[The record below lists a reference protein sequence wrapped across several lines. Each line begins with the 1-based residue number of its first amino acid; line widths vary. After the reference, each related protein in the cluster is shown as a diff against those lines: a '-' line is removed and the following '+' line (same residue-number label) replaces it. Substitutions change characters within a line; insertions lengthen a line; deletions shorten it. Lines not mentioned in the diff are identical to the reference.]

1 MSLSR
6 FTPDFLVHLYNTVLA
21 PQAVVVDLFIIPVFS
36 KIAKIYFYYL
46 KEKHKTIKNTTII
59 FIEFL
64 IETLPKKKWIMAKQ
78 SVDETG
84 AKKTS
89 GRKLKQAISGCPFCY
104 VFFMTKSILAKQ

>member
-1 MSLSR
+1 
-6 FTPDFLVHLYNTVLA
+6 
-21 PQAVVVDLFIIPVFS
+21 
-36 KIAKIYFYYL
+36 
-46 KEKHKTIKNTTII
+46 
-59 FIEFL
+59 
-64 IETLPKKKWIMAKQ
+64 MAKQ